1 MIGQRVGSLAVGGI
15 GHSDLL
21 PNSRLIAAGLAA
33 VKDALVDSARAA
45 GHLALPPQRPDAAVT
60 DSKTPNGMAADA
72 YVARLGERGIEYVF
86 ANAGT
91 DFAPIV
97 EALSQSRDA
106 RIPRFVTVPH
116 ENVAMAMAHGYY
128 RIAGKPAAVMVHVT
142 VGTANAIN
150 GLINAA
156 RDNVPLL
163 LAAGRTPI
171 TETGSIA
178 SRNRPIHWGQEAF
191 DQGGMLR
198 EYVKWDYELRG
209 GQPVEAVV
217 DRALDIA
224 MSEPRGPVY
233 LTLPREVLAAPA
245 AHSRR
250 AGARPLG
257 SLAPEP
263 ARAAIEQAAALIA
276 KAELPLI
283 VTSSAGRVPGAVDAL
298 ADLAGDFALPVVQA
312 EPRDMNLPTDHPM
325 HLGYDVGALLA
336 KADVVIVID
345 SVVPWM
351 PRNHQPR
358 RDAKV
363 IHIAADPLEARYP
376 FRELEADLLVAG
388 SSLAAMR
395 MLRQSLAGELRGQA
409 PAIERRRKMLAA
421 LREEVLARR
430 RKLIETVKD
439 QVPIHPA
446 WLAACI
452 NQVKTEDAI
461 IISELGAP
469 LPMLELSRRT
479 SYMGALLSGGLGFG
493 MGAGLGA
500 KLAAPGRE
508 VIVTVGDGSYMFGN
522 PVPYHYVGR
531 AEQLPTLTVIANN
544 QSWLAVR
551 QSTLDVFPGGA
562 AAKANVMPLTE
573 LKPAPDYEKV
583 VETCGGRGEKVEAP
597 AELVPALR
605 RGLEAVRDGTPV
617 ALNVLTQARR

>member
-1 MIGQRVGSLAVGGI
+1 MAYPVPFRTHATDQVVTQK
-15 GHSDLL
+15 
-21 PNSRLIAAGLAA
+21 N
-33 VKDALVDSARAA
+33 
-45 GHLALPPQRPDAAVT
+45 PQ
-60 DSKTPNGMAADA
+60 NGMSAQA
-72 YVARLGERGIEYVF
+72 YIARLGERGIEYVF

-97 EALSQSRDA
+97 EALSQTKA
-106 RIPRFVTVPH
+106 NGKIPRFMTVPH

-142 VGTANAIN
+142 VGTANALN
-150 GLINAA
+150 GIINAA
-156 RDNVPLL
+156 RDNIPVL
-163 LAAGRTPI
+163 LAAGRTPL

-209 GQPVEAVV
+209 GQPVDAVV

-233 LTLPREVLAAPA
+233 LTLPREVLSAPA
-245 AHSRR
+245 V
-250 AGARPLG
+250 
-257 SLAPEP
+257 APEP
-263 ARAAIEQAAALIA
+263 ARAAIEEAARLIA
-276 KAELPLI
+276 KAEFPLI
-283 VTSSAGRVPGAVDAL
+283 VTSSVGRVPAAVGALAAL
-298 ADLAGDFALPVVQA
+298 ADEFALPVVQA

-325 HLGYDVGALLA
+325 HLGYDAGAFLP

-358 RDAKV
+358 KGAKV
-363 IHIAADPLEARYP
+363 IHISADPLETRYP
-376 FRELEADLLVAG
+376 FRELEADLLVTG
-388 SSLAAMR
+388 SSLAAMI
-395 MLRQSLAGELRGQA
+395 MLRETLADAMKGQKA
-409 PAIERRRKMLAA
+409 AIESRRKALATT
-421 LREEVLARR
+421 RNEIDGKR

-439 QVPIHPA
+439 QTPIHPA
-446 WLAACI
+446 WLAACV
-452 NQVKTEDAI
+452 NQVKAEDAI

-469 LPMLELSRRT
+469 LPILNLGKRS

-493 MGAGLGA
+493 LGAGLGA
-500 KLAAPGRE
+500 KLAAPERE

-522 PVPYHYVGR
+522 PIPYHYVGR
-531 AEQLPTLTVIANN
+531 AENLPTLTVVANN

-551 QSTLDVFPGGA
+551 QSTLDVFPDGA
-562 AAKANVMPLTE
+562 AAKANVMALTE

-583 VETCGGRGEKVEAP
+583 IETCGGKGEKVEGP
-597 AELVPALR
+597 ADLVPALR
-605 RGLEAVRDGTPV
+605 RGLEAVRAGTP
-617 ALNVLTQARR
+617 ATLNVTTQARR